1 MIKHYFN
8 PSIISAL
15 IAIFGLASCSNDKLS
30 ISESRELLHQASE
43 DIVFYNSDYD
53 IVLKYQA
60 DPYTLDN
67 FQKAYDILA
76 EDEDFVKTRGL
87 DDFFVKGNNLT
98 PTDYALK
105 IYPRSL
111 KEQSEIENMD
121 DVSVAYFPFQYTDA
135 GKEFGTND
143 FESIEFDEN
152 PHYELIDTV
161 YSDHGEVIVNQKIT
175 LPVLYVVWPYN
186 KPLPEE
192 YDYEIDYSVFIPQHL
207 KATRA
212 SSDIEWTRILERKA
226 MSLVFGDQ
234 EKPRTRDIII
244 EDPDSLY
251 YRYIDGYFTTYDNQV
266 MSNVGLENLQ
276 FRFQL
281 GSLILTGYTLD
292 DGYYTWSIEIPDN
305 ASFYCTF
312 GTTKWKI
319 TQENSTV
326 PISLYLGTIPAIM
339 GDNPNY
345 NPALNFNL
353 SLSTPTLQIHR
364 AVNYL
369 YYGSHEI
376 GVYNFSTPLRIKSMT
391 TNNST
396 YAGVTHSSSSI
407 QPYIE
412 IFNNDQSYNPSVI
425 YTTFHELG
433 HAMHHQAAGGF
444 SNYSAC
450 TSFLKESY
458 ATYVGWHGCCQY
470 YNSIGYN
477 SSFSIFAMQYW
488 TPTISNPEYS
498 PLFIDL
504 IDSYNQNNQSSAYL
518 KDLISGF
525 PHSIIRQ
532 TIMPT
537 CRNFIDVKNVL
548 DDYIGQYY
556 SASDY
561 YTYVVGFGLA
571 LDF

>member
-1 MIKHYFN
+1 MTKLFCVIQA
-8 PSIISAL
+8 II
-15 IAIFGLASCSNDKLS
+15 LAFFVVVSCSHD
-30 ISESRELLHQASE
+30 ELAVSDSQDSLKQMNA
-43 DIVFYNSDYD
+43 VQYFYNSDQD
-53 IVLKYQA
+53 LVLKYQA

-67 FQKAYDILA
+67 FQKAYDLIADNDNL
-76 EDEDFVKTRGL
+76 VQTRGL
-87 DDFFVKGNNLT
+87 DEYFVKGNKLT
-98 PTDYALK
+98 PTDYVLK
-105 IYPRSL
+105 IFPRSM
-111 KEQSEIENMD
+111 KEQSEIENMED
-121 DVSVAYFPFQYTDA
+121 ISVAYFPFQYTEA
-135 GKEFGTND
+135 GTAKTGIEN
-143 FESIEFDEN
+143 FESIIFDEN
-152 PHYELIDTV
+152 PHYELVDTL
-161 YSDHGEVIVNQKIT
+161 YSDHGELLLNQRIT

-186 KPLPEE
+186 KSLPEDF
-192 YDYEIDYSVFIPQHL
+192 DYEIDYTVFIPQHL
-207 KATRA
+207 TATRGG
-212 SSDIEWTRILERKA
+212 SNLEWTKILEKKA
-226 MSLVFGDQ
+226 MSLIFGDI
-234 EKPRTRDIII
+234 EKPRTRDVLI

-251 YRYIDGYFTTYDNQV
+251 YRYINGYFTTYDNEV

-326 PISLYLGTIPAIM
+326 PISLYLGTIPAVM

-376 GVYNFSTPLRIKSMT
+376 GVYNFSSPLQIISMT
-391 TNNST
+391 TTNGSI
-396 YAGVTHSSSSI
+396 AGETFSSATI
-407 QPYIE
+407 QPYIK
-412 IFNNDQSYNPSVI
+412 IYNNYQSYNAYLI
-425 YTTFHELG
+425 NTTFHELG

-444 SNYSAC
+444 SNYDSC
-450 TSFLKESY
+450 TQFLKESY
-458 ATYVGWHGCCQY
+458 ATYVGWHGCSRY
-470 YNSIGYN
+470 YNSIGHN
-477 SSFSIFAMQYW
+477 SSFTYFGKQEW
-488 TPTISNPEYS
+488 TPSISNPEYS
-498 PLFIDL
+498 PLFVDL

-532 TIMPT
+532 TIIPT